1 MNWVQV
7 WRLSE
12 GWEDAGRRVE
22 VACEGA
28 GWPGEAGIFR
38 CWPIGVKS
46 SSRGGGVVA
55 KDGTKKLCARNGK
68 FSFFFL
74 FSFFFFLFSFFF
86 FIVVYL

>member
-55 KDGTKKLCARNGK
+55 KDGTKRSYVQEMENSL

-74 FSFFFFLFSFFF
+74 FYCCLFINRKIIIF
-86 FIVVYL
+86 